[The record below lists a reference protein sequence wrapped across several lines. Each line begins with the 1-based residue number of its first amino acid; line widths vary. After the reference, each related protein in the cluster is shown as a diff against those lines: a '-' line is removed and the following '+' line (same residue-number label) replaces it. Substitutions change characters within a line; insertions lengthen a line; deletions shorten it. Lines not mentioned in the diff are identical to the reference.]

1 MITEYTRTESREA
14 TFYMEVLINTVF
26 MILNSPVKKT
36 VFTASHEW
44 MEHVINL
51 SSLEILGD

>member
-1 MITEYTRTESREA
+1 MITEYMRTESREA

-26 MILNSPVKKT
+26 MILNSPVKKA